1 VTRVWR
7 RAAAVLAAAAFA
19 LTVSAGAAVAAVPAI
34 QASAGQVATVGAGTP
49 QQDYED
55 LLPVNRWHDATTRLH
70 SRLGQNAWDDIDA
83 KIQRNGTY
91 PVLMSLGNSMWAG
104 ATSMTSAAVK
114 MDVLAAAGETADKA
128 AATVGNS
135 LLSSGIVALIA
146 IIAIVSALWKAARG
160 QGASPWM
167 SMAKTVAI
175 VGVFVAMMNGAS
187 ASTTVA
193 GAFVPGT
200 FSPGWFVVTTNDV
213 IASLASAPAVALSVT
228 DGSAGF
234 TYAPDSTGDLSCRE
248 YVTYLKQEYAPGD
261 AASKM
266 TKSIP
271 LVMSGMWEATG
282 MEVWG
287 AAQFGANNPYGDYM
301 YCRLLELQAGET
313 ASQQR
318 YLASKASNN
327 PAAAYTGDKASAVGS
342 MAWQPSSGDE
352 IDRMMV
358 AWAECRPNPAGDWT
372 LAAGWEKASSSNGIA
387 TSSSCKDWWTQN
399 AAYLPGPGT
408 AFDDKGSAFQWASS
422 QDVLSGTVNAPEAG
436 NFVLTL
442 QGRDSA
448 SAAPLAML
456 YSYVASSLIMM
467 VIFGMIAVAIV
478 VAKITAIV
486 MMVATVF
493 VLLMSLWPGK
503 DTSTVTKFFA
513 KYVGMSLF
521 VFGIQLIFA
530 LITLF
535 TSVLIKAGNDM
546 FGAGSMMAM
555 IWTGVAPVI
564 AVLAIHQI
572 FKLLKIPSPVSL
584 SGAKQWGAAASG
596 GALGG
601 AAGGAL
607 GQGVSR
613 QMNRMRYRNERSM
626 MRAGEQGAG
635 RALGLVSGGRFG
647 AKKGAG
653 RAGAMGFR
661 ADSTGPIAG
670 TPAPAGG
677 LGGKPS
683 EKLWGDKSAADVA
696 GGTAATSMASR
707 EDRKKQLEKDNKA
720 AKEAKAAAGEAARL
734 RGAKNTLVGRQVEGA
749 KARITGARTAFNE
762 RPVGLRGQAAAGGRL
777 LGRTAIGT
785 AKVAG
790 AAALVVGTGGAALP
804 AVAAVWGRNRIV
816 NAKRANDAAREG
828 AISTFPARQAADR
841 LEAAKEAERIGPRA
855 SSKPLTIA
863 DRHALNA
870 EHGRPTAPTRT
881 RTQGPARRG
890 NGEAATATSWS
901 STAAQPTS
909 TESWKVDVPQAAR
922 ANPTAT
928 QGFTTGPAKRQG
940 QRRFGR

>member
-1 VTRVWR
+1 MTGAWR

-19 LTVSAGAAVAAVPAI
+19 LTLSAGAAAAGVPAI
-34 QASAGQVATVGAGTP
+34 QASAGQVATVGADTP

-135 LLSSGIVALIA
+135 LISSGIVALIA

-234 TYAPDSTGDLSCRE
+234 TYAPDSTGDLSCSE
-248 YVTYLKQEYAPGD
+248 YVAYLKQQYAPGD

-287 AAQFGANNPYGDYM
+287 AAQFGANNSYGDYM

-318 YLASKASNN
+318 YLASRASNN
-327 PAAAYTGDKASAVGS
+327 PAAANTGDKASAVGS

-422 QDVLSGTVNAPEAG
+422 QDVLSGTVDAPAAG

-442 QGRDSA
+442 QGQDSA

-555 IWTGVAPVI
+555 IWTGVAPVV

-647 AKKGAG
+647 AKKGAD
-653 RAGAMGFR
+653 RAGAMVPSG
-661 ADSTGPIAG
+661 S
-670 TPAPAGG
+670 APADAAGSA
-677 LGGKPS
+677 KRPS
-683 EKLWGDKSAADVA
+683 RAKAWEQSPATEPKL
-696 GGTAATSMASR
+696 SR
-707 EDRKKQLEKDNKA
+707 EERKTANKVA
-720 AKEAKAAAGEAARL
+720 DAAAME
-734 RGAKNTLVGRQVEGA
+734 RGAKNTIVGRQVEGA

-777 LGRTAIGT
+777 AGRTLGRTAVGT

-790 AAALVVGTGGAALP
+790 AAALVVGTGGLALP
-804 AVAAVWGRNRIV
+804 AVAAVWGRNRVV
-816 NAKRANDAAREG
+816 NAKRANDTAREG

-841 LEAAKEAERIGPRA
+841 LEAVKEAERIGPRA
-855 SSKPLTIA
+855 SAKPLTIA
-863 DRHALNA
+863 DRHALDA
-870 EHGRPTAPTRT
+870 EHGQQTAPTRT
-881 RTQGPARRG
+881 RTQGPVRRA
-890 NGEAATATSWS
+890 NGESATATSWS
-901 STAAQPTS
+901 STAAQPIT
-909 TESWKVDVPQAAR
+909 TESWKVDVPHAAR
-922 ANPTAT
+922 ANPTPT
-928 QGFTTGPAKRQG
+928 QGFTAGPAKRQG

>member
-1 VTRVWR
+1 VTGAWR
-7 RAAAVLAAAAFA
+7 RGAAVLAAAAFA
-19 LTVSAGAAVAAVPAI
+19 LTLSAGAAAAGVPAI
-34 QASAGQVATVGAGTP
+34 QASAGQVATVGADTP

-114 MDVLAAAGETADKA
+114 MDVVAAAGETADKA

-135 LLSSGIVALIA
+135 LISSGIVALIA

-200 FSPGWFVVTTNDV
+200 FSPGWFVVTTNEV

-248 YVTYLKQEYAPGD
+248 YVTYLKQQYAPGD

-399 AAYLPGPGT
+399 AAYLPGSGT

-422 QDVLSGTVNAPEAG
+422 QDVLSGTVDAPEAG

-442 QGRDSA
+442 QGQDSA

-555 IWTGVAPVI
+555 IWTGMAPVI

-572 FKLLKIPSPVSL
+572 FKLLKIPSPVSV

-653 RAGAMGFR
+653 RAGAMG
-661 ADSTGPIAG
+661 AAATA
-670 TPAPAGG
+670 APAAPVK
-677 LGGKPS
+677 GGKARGKQWGSNS
-683 EKLWGDKSAADVA
+683 EAPADVA
-696 GGTAATSMASR
+696 GDGTPMASR
-707 EDRKKQLEKDNKA
+707 ADRKAEA
-720 AKEAKAAAGEAARL
+720 AAQKAAATAENAAANAAATE
-734 RGAKNTLVGRQVEGA
+734 RGAKNTIVGRQVEGA
-749 KARITGARTAFNE
+749 KARITGARAAFNE

-777 LGRTAIGT
+777 VGRTAIGT
-785 AKVAG
+785 AKIAG

-816 NAKRANDAAREG
+816 NAKRANDTAREG

-841 LEAAKEAERIGPRA
+841 LAAAKEAERIGPRA

-863 DRHALNA
+863 DRHALDA
-870 EHGRPTAPTRT
+870 EHGRAAGPTRT
-881 RTQGPARRG
+881 RTQATARRG
-890 NGEAATATSWS
+890 NGESAPATSWS
-901 STAAQPTS
+901 TVVAESTTRE
-909 TESWKVDVPQAAR
+909 TRNVNVPQPAR
-922 ANPTAT
+922 ANPTPT
-928 QGFTTGPAKRQG
+928 QGFTAGPAKRQG